1 METVDFLQ
9 ELYDRIPS
17 GALSVTYLD
26 DKRIPHTKWFEKDQ
40 LPEMAKLIHKAGR
53 KYNTYIGVNP
63 RKDPLGEWAR
73 GDQDSIMCVVALYQ
87 DYDIK
92 GPAHAEKNLPPSREE
107 LITFIDG
114 LERKPSLLVYSGN
127 GIHSYWLF
135 QAPYLIHNETEL
147 QYIDGISKGWEQHVK
162 NRALTEHGWKFDS
175 VGDLARMLR
184 APGSLNHKTPEKTVC
199 EIIGVTAVRYEV
211 SDFESFSTG
220 PSVVASSTGP
230 KRTDDEDEFALMGTG
245 DARELIE
252 KCSFLQH
259 CRDEAASLSEPYWYA
274 GITNLAPTRN
284 GCEVIHE
291 ISEPYPGYSYEETQ
305 KKYLHAA
312 REDKPV
318 SCEYIRDKLG
328 FDCGRNC
335 GVKAPVVLVHTAAG
349 APMPAPLWEVPI
361 SFDEYD
367 LPVFPVD
374 ALPSAIGDYVT
385 ALAESTQTPVDMAAT
400 CSLAIMAVC
409 SQGKYKIQAKPD
421 WIEPL
426 NIFTLNV
433 MEPSERKSAV
443 ENAMVRPLN
452 QYERDVNA
460 QLAAELEANQMRKR
474 ILERRQ
480 KAIEEQ
486 IAKGKATED
495 DLVRIAQERAAFREK
510 KPLKLFVDDV
520 TTEKLTSVLAENDG
534 RAAILSTE
542 GGIFDTLAGIYTRNV
557 NIDVILKG
565 YSGDCIRVDR
575 IGRNSETVM
584 NPALTLL
591 LMVQPSVLSG
601 LMQNSTFRGRGLTAR
616 FLYCIP
622 ASFVGK
628 RKYRSEPVPE
638 VVYRA
643 YESRIRDMLED
654 EYLPEP
660 ELITLSPEAD
670 LMLEAFAVELE
681 PMLKEEYADITDWAG
696 KLVGNTVRIA
706 GLLCRAAVHRGHDFL
721 LEDPDP
727 LIVDEQ
733 TMANAIRI
741 GRYYAAH
748 AHAAFALMGADVTV
762 KNSKYVLR
770 AIRTNGLVEV
780 TRRDVMRLCRSFKKA
795 EELQPVLDHL
805 VDYGYLA
812 PKGTA
817 AYSGKGRPP
826 AAAYLVNPNIYSNEA
841 AG

>member
-1 METVDFLQ
+1 MNGMETIDFLQ
-9 ELYDRIPS
+9 ELYNRIPS
-17 GALSVTYLD
+17 GVFSVTYLD
-26 DKRIPHTKWFEKDQ
+26 AKKVPHTKWFEKDQ
-40 LPEMAKLIHKAGR
+40 LSEMAELIHKAGR

-63 RKDPLGEWAR
+63 RKGPLGEWTR

-92 GPAHAEKNLPPSREE
+92 GPAHAEKDLPTCRED

-127 GIHSYWLF
+127 GIQSYWLF
-135 QAPYLIHNETEL
+135 QVPYLIHNATEL

-162 NRALTEHGWKFDS
+162 NRALTEHDWKFDS

-184 APGSLNHKTPEKTVC
+184 APGSLNHKTPENTVC
-199 EIIGVTAVRYEV
+199 DIIGITAVRYEV
-211 SDFESFSTG
+211 SDFESFSKG
-220 PSVVASSTGP
+220 PSVTASSIES
-230 KRTDDEDEFALMGTG
+230 KHTDNEDEFALMGTG

-252 KCSFLQH
+252 KCSFLKH
-259 CRDEAASLSEPYWYA
+259 CRDEAANLSEPYWYA

-318 SCEYIRDKLG
+318 SCEFIRDKLG

-335 GVKAPVVLVHTAAG
+335 GVKAPVVLIHTAAS
-349 APMPAPLWEVPI
+349 APVPDPLWEVPI

-400 CSLAIMAVC
+400 SSLAIMAAC

-426 NIFTLNV
+426 NIYTLNV

-510 KPLKLFVDDV
+510 
-520 TTEKLTSVLAENDG
+520 
-534 RAAILSTE
+534 
-542 GGIFDTLAGIYTRNV
+542 
-557 NIDVILKG
+557 
-565 YSGDCIRVDR
+565 
-575 IGRNSETVM
+575 
-584 NPALTLL
+584 
-591 LMVQPSVLSG
+591 
-601 LMQNSTFRGRGLTAR
+601 
-616 FLYCIP
+616 
-622 ASFVGK
+622 
-628 RKYRSEPVPE
+628 
-638 VVYRA
+638 
-643 YESRIRDMLED
+643 SR
-654 EYLPEP
+654 
-660 ELITLSPEAD
+660 
-670 LMLEAFAVELE
+670 
-681 PMLKEEYADITDWAG
+681 
-696 KLVGNTVRIA
+696 
-706 GLLCRAAVHRGHDFL
+706 
-721 LEDPDP
+721 
-727 LIVDEQ
+727 
-733 TMANAIRI
+733 
-741 GRYYAAH
+741 
-748 AHAAFALMGADVTV
+748 
-762 KNSKYVLR
+762 
-770 AIRTNGLVEV
+770 
-780 TRRDVMRLCRSFKKA
+780 
-795 EELQPVLDHL
+795 
-805 VDYGYLA
+805 
-812 PKGTA
+812 
-817 AYSGKGRPP
+817 
-826 AAAYLVNPNIYSNEA
+826 
-841 AG
+841 